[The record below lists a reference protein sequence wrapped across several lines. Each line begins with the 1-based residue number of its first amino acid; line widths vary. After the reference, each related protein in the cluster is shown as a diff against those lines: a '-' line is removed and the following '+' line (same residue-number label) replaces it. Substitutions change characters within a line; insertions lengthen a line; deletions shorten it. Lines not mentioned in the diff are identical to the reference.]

1 VSLFE
6 IVLLAAVGA
15 GVLAAVVALT
25 MTNRTWNEYGRSHLS
40 MDKDQ
45 DAGTAAGAAAADRER
60 EQEIREL
67 LTARNELRRRR
78 GEATVDVEREL
89 RRLTAP
95 KLDPEL
101 RDEIRQLVI
110 ARKHR
115 RQRSG
120 KPPLDVEAEVERK
133 IAELG
138 DGTSLLR
145 RRK

>member
-6 IVLLAAVGA
+6 IVLLAAVGI
-15 GVLAAVVALT
+15 GVVVAAVVLT
-25 MTNRTWNEYGRSHLS
+25 TTGRTWTDYGRSHLL

-45 DAGTAAGAAAADRER
+45 DASPKASGTVAAQRER

-78 GEATVDVEREL
+78 GEATADVEREL

-95 KLDPEL
+95 KIDPEL

-110 ARKHR
+110 ARNHR

-133 IAELG
+133 IAEL
-138 DGTSLLR
+138 SE
-145 RRK
+145 

>member
-1 VSLFE
+1 VSIFE
-6 IVLLAAVGA
+6 IVLLAAVGV
-15 GVLAAVVALT
+15 GVVAAVVMLT
-25 MTNRTWNEYGRSHLS
+25 TSGRTWKEYGRSHLF

-45 DAGTAAGAAAADRER
+45 SAEPKASGTAAAERER

-95 KLDPEL
+95 RIDPEL

-110 ARKHR
+110 ARNHR
-115 RQRSG
+115 RRRTG

-133 IAELG
+133 IAEL
-138 DGTSLLR
+138 SE
-145 RRK
+145 